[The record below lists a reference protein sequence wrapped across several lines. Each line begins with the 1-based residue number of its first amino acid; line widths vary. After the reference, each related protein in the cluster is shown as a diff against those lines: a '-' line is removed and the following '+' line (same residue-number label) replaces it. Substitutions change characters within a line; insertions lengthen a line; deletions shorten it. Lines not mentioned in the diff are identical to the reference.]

1 MKAVVKTFVAAVRKI
16 HTAYFFARRAT
27 DACVSLYNGAQRV
40 GAQAFLL
47 HANFAHR
54 GEAHAENGA
63 QKQVAAPRFFNTALQ
78 TVRKLFA

>member
-1 MKAVVKTFVAAVRKI
+1 MQAVVKTFVAAVRKI

-27 DACVSLYNGAQRV
+27 DACVSLYSGAQRV

-54 GEAHAENGA
+54 GEARAENGA
-63 QKQVAAPRFFNTALQ
+63 QKQVGTDSIYDVYQ
-78 TVRKLFA
+78 KQ